1 MNPFRP
7 RADAGPDRP
16 IGHADLHADM
26 IVAYCEGLGLAV
38 VAWVPDPA
46 GSRLAAFSPEV
57 AIRTPQTEP
66 ARWWCRRVDDAER
79 IATAATRA
87 LARHGSNDPACRA
100 PTASQCAAA
109 VVAAAKRHNV
119 ALYAEA
125 DILIGAEAI
134 IARVNAEFE
143 RFRGTGKLKA
153 INQSYR
159 RLRLAA
165 LERGEK
171 MPPYVQWLNKYRV
184 NLVRDL
190 AAALR

>member
-1 MNPFRP
+1 MNSFRP

-16 IGHADLHADM
+16 ISHADLHADM
-26 IVAYCEGLGLAV
+26 VVAYCEGMGLAA
-38 VAWVPDPA
+38 VAWVNDPA
-46 GSRLAAFSPEV
+46 GSRLAVLSPDV

-66 ARWWCRRVDDAER
+66 ARWWCRRMDDAER
-79 IATAATRA
+79 LAAAATRA
-87 LARHGSNDPACRA
+87 LARHASNDRACRS

-109 VVAAAKRHNV
+109 IVAAAKRHNV
-119 ALYAEA
+119 VLYAEA
-125 DILIGAEAI
+125 DILADAEAI
-134 IARVNAEFE
+134 VARVNAEFE
-143 RFRGTGKLKA
+143 RFRGTGELKA
-153 INQSYR
+153 INRSYR